1 MRPLLPLL
9 GVILVGADGMMGD
22 TQMPVL
28 PVAVTP
34 SRNDFPCTKLAEILP
49 DAALNHLKA
58 IWPQKVVETRLV

>member
-22 TQMPVL
+22 TQT

-49 DAALNHLKA
+49 DAALKFAKEYFAFRQPTKIN
-58 IWPQKVVETRLV
+58 VS